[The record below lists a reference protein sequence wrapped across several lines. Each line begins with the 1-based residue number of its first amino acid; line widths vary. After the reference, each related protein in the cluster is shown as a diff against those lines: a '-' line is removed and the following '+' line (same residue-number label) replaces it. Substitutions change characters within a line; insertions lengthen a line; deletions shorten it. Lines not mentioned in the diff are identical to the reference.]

1 MIAAFTAFPRRS
13 SVRRAVCAALVA
25 LAIGT
30 VVPPVLAQDADVSSL
45 IQRIDRL
52 QREMVTLQRHIYR
65 GEPPPEPAPLPAS
78 PQTAPG
84 DSTNTAVARME
95 LRLSQLEAQLRQ
107 LTGSVEEAT
116 YRQNQVRERLDALA
130 MEMNQRLQRL
140 EQAGPAVAGAELPG
154 GQAGLP
160 PPSPG
165 TEPVDPGQP
174 RVIGTVSQEDVAAL
188 RAQKVE
194 LADTGAA
201 AQSGATQPGAAQ
213 PGTQQTASLDYPL
226 QGATP
231 QEQYQHAFS
240 LLSQANY
247 TEAELALRTF
257 IEQHPSDPLAGNAK
271 YWLGETHYVR
281 QDFQQA
287 AITFAEAYQEYPDNS
302 KAPDNLLKLGMSL
315 SALGNNADACGTF
328 DELLKRYPNAAVTV
342 AQRAEQERLRLACP

>member
-1 MIAAFTAFPRRS
+1 MIAVFTASDRLPS
-13 SVRRAVCAALVA
+13 IRRAACAALVVLTAGAVAAPA
-25 LAIGT
+25 LAQGT
-30 VVPPVLAQDADVSSL
+30 DVSSL

-52 QREMVTLQRHIYR
+52 QRELVTLQRHVYR
-65 GEPPPEPAPLPAS
+65 GEPPPEPAPLPE
-78 PQTAPG
+78 PQVAPG
-84 DSTNTAVARME
+84 DLTNTAVARME

-116 YRQNQVRERLDALA
+116 YRQNQLRERIDTLTT
-130 MEMNQRLQRL
+130 EMDQRLQRL
-140 EQAGPAVAGAELPG
+140 EQAAPAVAGAELPG
-154 GQAGLP
+154 AQAGLP
-160 PPSPG
+160 PPPPG
-165 TEPVDPGQP
+165 TGPVEPGQP

-194 LADTGAA
+194 LAAPGAA
-201 AQSGATQPGAAQ
+201 PQPGAAQ
-213 PGTQQTASLDYPL
+213 PGAQPGAQQTASLDYPL

-247 TEAELALRTF
+247 TEAEQALRTF
-257 IEQHPSDPLAGNAK
+257 IEQHPADPLAGNAK

-287 AITFAEAYQEYPDNS
+287 AIAFAEAYQEYPDNT